1 MPERAEGASDTSD
14 EARDSLLEQAA
25 ALWAAATSAPA
36 DAPDDVAPPAGPG
49 PAPGEVGDPA
59 GFLAAYYR
67 FVPAEDLTAAGPRR
81 VAAVAAWHAAL
92 GARRPQ
98 GRAAVQVRD
107 AASASLTGTGTV
119 VDIVTDD
126 MPYLVD
132 SVTMELNRHAADI
145 RLIVHPL
152 LSVHRDV
159 TGVAHGTVH
168 ATVDAEPPAGA
179 LAESWIHVELGYLAE
194 QDTLAKDLR
203 RVPGGHRGDSAR
215 AGRC

>member
-1 MPERAEGASDTSD
+1 MPERADGASDTSD

-25 ALWAAATSAPA
+25 ALWAAAMSAPA

-107 AASASLTGTGTV
+107 AARSSAGT
-119 VDIVTDD
+119 
-126 MPYLVD
+126 
-132 SVTMELNRHAADI
+132 NR
-145 RLIVHPL
+145 
-152 LSVHRDV
+152 
-159 TGVAHGTVH
+159 
-168 ATVDAEPPAGA
+168 
-179 LAESWIHVELGYLAE
+179 
-194 QDTLAKDLR
+194 
-203 RVPGGHRGDSAR
+203 
-215 AGRC
+215 

>member
-1 MPERAEGASDTSD
+1 MPERADGATDTSD

-36 DAPDDVAPPAGPG
+36 GAADGVAPPDG
-49 PAPGEVGDPA
+49 PAAGDVGDLA

-67 FVPAEDLTAAGPRR
+67 FVPAEDLTAAGPSR

-92 GARRPQ
+92 GASRPQ

-107 AASASLTGTGTV
+107 AASASLTGAGTV

-145 RLIVHPL
+145 GLIV
-152 LSVHRDV
+152 
-159 TGVAHGTVH
+159 
-168 ATVDAEPPAGA
+168 
-179 LAESWIHVELGYLAE
+179 
-194 QDTLAKDLR
+194 
-203 RVPGGHRGDSAR
+203 
-215 AGRC
+215 